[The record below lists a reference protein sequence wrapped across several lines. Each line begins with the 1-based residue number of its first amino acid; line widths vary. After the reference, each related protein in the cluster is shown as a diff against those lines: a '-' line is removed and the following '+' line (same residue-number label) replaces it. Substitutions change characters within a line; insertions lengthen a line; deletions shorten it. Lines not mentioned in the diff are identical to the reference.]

1 MLVSSS
7 LSSSLLWAIRPLCS
21 VRVLAG
27 CAVVFGI
34 GSGKGDV
41 ALLGES
47 GSEAVMMGVSRVT
60 LFVVWAKVLSSDLV
74 VSLRL
79 DILYGE
85 MVWGVGI
92 HVFYCYR
99 TGLKFGFVFVYWYGA
114 KLAECE

>member
-1 MLVSSS
+1 MGY
-7 LSSSLLWAIRPLCS
+7 RPLCS
-21 VRVLAG
+21 VGVLAG

-34 GSGKGDV
+34 GSGEWDIV
-41 ALLGES
+41 LLGES
-47 GSEAVMMGVSRVT
+47 GSEASMMGVSRVT
-60 LFVVWAKVLSSDLV
+60 VFVVWAKTLSSDLV

-92 HVFYCYR
+92 HVSYCYR
-99 TGLKFGFVFVYWYGA
+99 TGLKFGFVFVCRYGA